1 MPSDSIAYFGKTNFR
16 REDKT
21 FGIKLP
27 DRRQHVYIIGK
38 SGTGKS
44 TLIKNLIIQDIRS
57 GRGVGLLDPHGDLV
71 EDILNYIPSS
81 RTGEVVYF
89 NPADQEFPIG
99 FNILESIEDGFK
111 PLVASSLISVFK
123 NIWNDSWGPRL
134 EYILYNA
141 VAALLDY
148 ESTTLLAIPRLL
160 ENKKFRA
167 LVIEK
172 IQDPLVKNFWVQEY
186 EKYSSEFRKEAISP
200 IQNKVGQF
208 LTSAPIRNILSQVKS
223 KIEMGFIMDNRRIFL
238 CNLAKGKMG
247 EDKTNLLGS
256 LIMTKMF
263 LAGLKRVERRED
275 SRKDFFLYI
284 DECQSFATSILGSML
299 SEARK
304 YRINL
309 TLTHQYLGQLSE
321 EVKKSIIGNVG
332 TLISFRLGSHD
343 ASELEKEFSPQFSI
357 ENLENL
363 GKYQIYLKLL
373 IDGLP
378 SRPFSAQTLPPAT
391 PNKNEGNKE
400 NIIKSSRQKY
410 GTRRELIEDRINRW
424 LNS

>member
-1 MPSDSIAYFGKTNFR
+1 VKLSFR
-16 REDKT
+16 
-21 FGIKLP
+21 
-27 DRRQHVYIIGK
+27 
-38 SGTGKS
+38 
-44 TLIKNLIIQDIRS
+44 
-57 GRGVGLLDPHGDLV
+57 
-71 EDILNYIPSS
+71 
-81 RTGEVVYF
+81 
-89 NPADQEFPIG
+89 
-99 FNILESIEDGFK
+99 

-123 NIWNDSWGPRL
+123 NIWSDSWGPRL

-141 VAALLDY
+141 VSALLDY
-148 ESTTLLAIPRLL
+148 ESSTLLGIPRLL
-160 ENKKFRA
+160 EDKNFRA
-167 LVIEK
+167 QVIEK
-172 IQDPLVKNFWVQEY
+172 IQDPIVKNFWLQEY
-186 EKYSSEFRKEAISP
+186 EKYSPDFRKEAISP

-223 KIEMGFIMDNRRIFL
+223 KIEMGFIMDNQRIFL
-238 CNLAKGKMG
+238 CNLAKGKIG

-256 LIMTKMF
+256 LIMTKIF
-263 LAGLKRVERRED
+263 LAGLKRVEQRED

-284 DECQSFATSILGSML
+284 DECQSFATNILGSML

-343 ASELEKEFSPQFSI
+343 ACELEKEFSPEFKI
-357 ENLENL
+357 EDLENLE
-363 GKYQIYLKLL
+363 KYQIYLKLL

-378 SRPFSAQTLPPAT
+378 SRTFSAETLPPAK
-391 PNKNEGNKE
+391 PNKNESNKE

-410 GTRRELIEDRINRW
+410 GTERELIEDKINRW
-424 LNS
+424 LSK